1 MTGNQA
7 QPMEFGDNIKR
18 LIERQRKEDSIMSS
32 SDSPRKLIN
41 QLAYQQQRMDKHTNS
56 DMKDDR
62 RTESELVA
70 IKLLNEDPFD
80 AIDYSNNISV
90 HDELNHL
97 NSSS

>member
-1 MTGNQA
+1 
-7 QPMEFGDNIKR
+7 
-18 LIERQRKEDSIMSS
+18 
-32 SDSPRKLIN
+32 
-41 QLAYQQQRMDKHTNS
+41 MDKHTNS